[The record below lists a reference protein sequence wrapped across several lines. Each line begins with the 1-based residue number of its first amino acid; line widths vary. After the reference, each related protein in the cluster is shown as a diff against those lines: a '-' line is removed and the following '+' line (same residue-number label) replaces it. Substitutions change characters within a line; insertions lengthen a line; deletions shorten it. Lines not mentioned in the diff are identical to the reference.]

1 MGKGRGGFAGHGTR
15 RPNLSLASMYESTME
30 KVCLQQKAS
39 GNHDYSALKLNI
51 LDFLAPSFVQF

>member
-1 MGKGRGGFAGHGTR
+1 MVVSHGTVQGSQNSHMHWPLCR
-15 RPNLSLASMYESTME
+15 SQPWK

-39 GNHDYSALKLNI
+39 GNHDYPALKPNI

>member
-1 MGKGRGGFAGHGTR
+1 MMALHGTSVTR
-15 RPNLSLASMYESTME
+15 LTNLSYALASLEESTFWK

-39 GNHDYSALKLNI
+39 GNYDYSALKLNI